1 MDKKVPFGVL
11 LKRLKSIGKIKNQKF
26 FKGAVF
32 FIQDILIIVKLLL
45 VNTYYQFFEHYNL
58 AELSGC
64 KRAKNLKQF

>member
-1 MDKKVPFGVL
+1 MDKKVPFGL
-11 LKRLKSIGKIKNQKF
+11 LKRLKSIEKSKKI